1 MADKKLSK
9 KDRQKELRQLDR
21 QLQGGGSGVDYSKV
35 SDRHVDDKRFER
47 EMEHKISLEKSPYGI
62 LKEAGDT
69 VRICFSQ
76 NKIYFADRTCTT
88 ALRASILHAA
98 APMSSAR

>member
-1 MADKKLSK
+1 MADKKSK

-62 LKEAGDT
+62 VKEAGDT
-69 VRICFSQ
+69 VRDLLSAKLLQ
-76 NKIYFADRTCTT
+76 FACGLLRTS
-88 ALRASILHAA
+88 LPKRAFA
-98 APMSSAR
+98 M

>member
-1 MADKKLSK
+1 MADKKSK

-62 LKEAGDT
+62 VKEAGDT
-69 VRICFSQ
+69 VRDLLSAKQIMLVVHALLHSACGLLCTSLPTRA
-76 NKIYFADRTCTT
+76 FA
-88 ALRASILHAA
+88 L
-98 APMSSAR
+98 